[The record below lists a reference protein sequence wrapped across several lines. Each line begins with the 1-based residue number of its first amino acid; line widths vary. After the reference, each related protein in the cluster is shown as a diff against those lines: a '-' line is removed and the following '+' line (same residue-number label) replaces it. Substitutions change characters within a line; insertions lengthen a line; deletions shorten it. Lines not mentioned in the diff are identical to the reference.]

1 MPTAMAVAEENAQRQ
16 ILLDI
21 APGILTNGMT
31 DLSEMEIVAKAN
43 MGLKLMITDGDERE
57 MERPEGTTFVG
68 ARKLRYGGVL
78 LQMSTK
84 AAAEWLK
91 SRETRDR
98 FLAQMGGT
106 SVVKDRAIQT
116 VVEYIPTSFDPA
128 SAGATQVIERAS
140 GITVGAIVS
149 AVFIKPVHKRTPGQR
164 TAHAIIGFRDRKNAN
179 HAIRYGLFIEG
190 KHVWARKLLPEP
202 KRCYKCQVIGATHN
216 AAACTAEN
224 DTCAICSGPHRT
236 SACESTSDD
245 DHRCAN
251 CQAEGHGAADRN
263 CPKLQDAIRRSGR
276 CME

>member
-1 MPTAMAVAEENAQRQ
+1 MAVAEENAQRQ

-116 VVEYIPTSFDPA
+116 VVEYIPTSFD
-128 SAGATQVIERAS
+128 
-140 GITVGAIVS
+140 
-149 AVFIKPVHKRTPGQR
+149 
-164 TAHAIIGFRDRKNAN
+164 
-179 HAIRYGLFIEG
+179 
-190 KHVWARKLLPEP
+190 
-202 KRCYKCQVIGATHN
+202 
-216 AAACTAEN
+216 
-224 DTCAICSGPHRT
+224 
-236 SACESTSDD
+236 
-245 DHRCAN
+245 
-251 CQAEGHGAADRN
+251 
-263 CPKLQDAIRRSGR
+263 
-276 CME
+276 